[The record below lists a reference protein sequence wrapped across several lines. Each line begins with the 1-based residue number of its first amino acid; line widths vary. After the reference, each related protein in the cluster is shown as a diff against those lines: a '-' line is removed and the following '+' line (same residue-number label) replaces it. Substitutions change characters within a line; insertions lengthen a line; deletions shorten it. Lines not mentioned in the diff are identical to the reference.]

1 MIKKVKCIK
10 TLIFIK
16 LLFQLFEY
24 VAEEEEVDDLEC
36 AGCVLRIVL
45 FLLGKW
51 VMGLL
56 VLGEDCVDVVVNL
69 QGGGGRVSG

>member
-1 MIKKVKCIK
+1 M
-10 TLIFIK
+10 
-16 LLFQLFEY
+16 
-24 VAEEEEVDDLEC
+24 DDLEC

-45 FLLGKW
+45 FLLGKWW